1 MKATLAA
8 GIPNPMSLIT
18 DATGAAARA
27 AAEPIV
33 HSIASTFV
41 RWLAD
46 ACRDVG
52 REVVSVL
59 AGSAS
64 PQFDRGWWASP
75 QGRELMSTVT
85 ALAAVLAL
93 AFLFLALI
101 QGLLT
106 GDPIGMVRTALG
118 HVPLSALGVGA
129 VIAATGLLLRVTDEA
144 TALVVRGAP
153 ENLGRFVEG
162 FALNASVVT
171 GGLAAVVLLGVFL
184 IGALMVWAEL
194 VVRSALVYLLVAFAP
209 LVLAARIWPAARGM
223 FRRLCELGIALI
235 VSKLAIGLA
244 LALGATALGGGNPE
258 SPGGAGGDTSL
269 AGLLSGATLMGLAA
283 FTPFVVLRLLPLV
296 EAAAVAHGVSR
307 SPIRGAQAAAAASAY
322 PARLA
327 RLASGP
333 AGAAASTASPRPG
346 LALAAPALRS
356 LPQANPSAPTPPSV
370 RPHTGAGAGPG
381 RQQQPPTPKRESRPP
396 TKNPRPPASS

>member
-1 MKATLAA
+1 MVTLAA
-8 GIPNPMSLIT
+8 GIPNPISFVT

-27 AAEPIV
+27 AAQPIV

-64 PQFDRGWWASP
+64 PQFGRGWWASP
-75 QGRELMSTVT
+75 QGRALMGTVM
-85 ALAAVLAL
+85 ALAALLAL
-93 AFLFLALI
+93 AFLLLALV
-101 QGLLT
+101 QGLLA
-106 GDPIGMVRTALG
+106 GDPVGMVRTALG
-118 HVPLSALGVGA
+118 HVPISALGVGA
-129 VIAATGLLLRVTDEA
+129 VVAVTEVLLRVTDEA

-162 FALNASVVT
+162 FGLDASMWT

-184 IGALMVWAEL
+184 VGALLVWAEL

-223 FRRLCELGIALI
+223 FRRLCELGVALI
-235 VSKLAIGLA
+235 ASKLAVGLA
-244 LALGATALGGGNPE
+244 LALGATALGGGDTGA
-258 SPGGAGGDTSL
+258 PGGAGGGMSL
-269 AGLLSGATLMGLAA
+269 AGLLGGATLMGLAA

-296 EAAAVAHGVSR
+296 ETAVVAHGVSR
-307 SPIRGAQAAAAASAY
+307 SPVRGAQAAMAASAY

-327 RLASGP
+327 RLAGGP
-333 AGAAASTASPRPG
+333 AGAVASTAPRPG
-346 LALAAPALRS
+346 MALPAPALRS
-356 LPQANPSAPTPPSV
+356 LPPVSPKSTTPPAAQ
-370 RPHTGAGAGPG
+370 RPAGAGAGPG
-381 RQQQPPTPKRESRPP
+381 RQQTPAPGRETRPP
-396 TKNPRPPASS
+396 TKNPRPPTSS